1 MRVRLRAM
9 ASPARQQPAR
19 RHEQHGVPASRP
31 EDTPAPLRDLK
42 TSEIVALEIVRSIV
56 SGGFGT
62 GDKLPTEADM
72 LTQYAVSRESLREA
86 LRLLEVQGLITLKR
100 GPGGGPLVG
109 AVDPVYLAR
118 TATLYFHMCG
128 ATYDELV
135 DTWILT
141 EPLLAEKAARNPDRA
156 WVRAAM
162 KPYIEHAEEG
172 QSPEFVTAATSFHA
186 VIPTLADNRVL
197 ALLLE
202 AVGCIMVEHILRDL
216 DPHELSRE
224 IDEDHDGIARAI
236 SAGQAPKAQKLM
248 SEHIERIADHYR
260 SHYPERLGD
269 IIEWR

>member
-1 MRVRLRAM
+1 M
-9 ASPARQQPAR
+9 ATPAPRPSRMYA
-19 RHEQHGVPASRP
+19 QHGVPVSRP
-31 EDTPAPLRDLK
+31 ADTPVPVRELK
-42 TSEIVALEIVRSIV
+42 TSEVVALEIVRSIV

-62 GDKLPTEADM
+62 GDRLPTETDM
-72 LTQYAVSRESLREA
+72 LQQYGVSRESLREA

-135 DTWILT
+135 DTWLLT
-141 EPLLAEKAARNPDRA
+141 EPLLAQKAAMNPDRA
-156 WVRAAM
+156 TVRAAM
-162 KPYIEHAEEG
+162 RPYFEHTNGPRTPGFIA
-172 QSPEFVTAATSFHA
+172 AATGFHA
-186 VIPTLADNRVL
+186 VIPTLAGNRVF

-216 DPHELSRE
+216 DPHQLSRE
-224 IDEDHDGIARAI
+224 IDEDHDAIARAI
-236 SAGQAPKAQKLM
+236 SAGQGTKAHRLM
-248 SEHIERIADHYR
+248 AEHIQHIADHYR
-260 SHYPERLGD
+260 EHYPQRLQD

>member
-1 MRVRLRAM
+1 M
-9 ASPARQQPAR
+9 ASPARRQPTQ

-72 LTQYAVSRESLREA
+72 LAQYAVSRESLREA

-162 KPYIEHAEEG
+162 KPYIEHADG
-172 QSPEFVTAATSFHA
+172 QPAPEFVTAATSFHA

-216 DPHELSRE
+216 DPEVLSRE
-224 IDEDHDGIARAI
+224 IDQDHDAIARAI
-236 SAGQAPKAQKLM
+236 SAGQGARARKLM
-248 SEHIERIADHYR
+248 TEHIQHIADYYRQHYAAQLK
-260 SHYPERLGD
+260 E